1 MTLESVIGSVVPRY
15 LLGRH
20 LRELRE
26 AAGLS
31 LRQAGSELEMSAS
44 TVSRLENGESP
55 VRSLDVEQAC
65 KVYGVAD
72 AELVRALMD
81 LAKETRAT
89 KAKNWLSSY
98 ADLVSDNFVLFTGLE
113 ASTSSLALYETDLV
127 PGLLQTRDYAKS
139 IMGDERFT
147 RSTIDPDVLERRLE
161 IRLNR
166 QQILERESGAPRLD
180 VVLSEAVVRRR
191 VGGDETMAGQLT
203 HLLDMAQRPDVA
215 IRIMPF
221 EVEEH
226 AGMTTGPFALL
237 GFPSRGPLVEWSG
250 AYVDG
255 FLGFFWSDKP
265 DEVELLQKAWA
276 NLWETALDDAKS
288 AEFIKHRLSQLQ
300 PNA

>member
-1 MTLESVIGSVVPRY
+1 MRLESATGSVVPRY

-26 AAGLS
+26 AASLS
-31 LRQAGSELEMSAS
+31 LRQAGLKLEMSAS

-65 KVYGVAD
+65 KVYGVDD
-72 AELVRALMD
+72 AELIRALMD

-113 ASTSSLALYETDLV
+113 ASTSSLALYETDLI
-127 PGLLQTRDYAKS
+127 PGLLQTLEYAKS

-147 RSTIDPDVLERRLE
+147 GTQLDPDVLERRLE

-166 QQILERESGAPRLD
+166 QLILDRESGPPKLD

-191 VGGDETMAGQLT
+191 IGGAETMAGQLI
-203 HLLDMAQRPDVA
+203 HLLEMAQRPDIA
-215 IRIMPF
+215 IRIMPLD
-221 EVEEH
+221 VEEH
-226 AGMTTGPFALL
+226 AGLTTGPFALL
-237 GFPSRGPLVEWSG
+237 DFPPRGPLVERSG
-250 AYVDG
+250 VYVDG
-255 FLGFFWSDKP
+255 FLGFFWADKP
-265 DEVELLQKAWA
+265 DEVGLLQKAWA
-276 NLWETALDDAKS
+276 NLWEIALSDEES
-288 AEFIKHRLSQLQ
+288 ADFIKQRLNELQQL
-300 PNA
+300 A